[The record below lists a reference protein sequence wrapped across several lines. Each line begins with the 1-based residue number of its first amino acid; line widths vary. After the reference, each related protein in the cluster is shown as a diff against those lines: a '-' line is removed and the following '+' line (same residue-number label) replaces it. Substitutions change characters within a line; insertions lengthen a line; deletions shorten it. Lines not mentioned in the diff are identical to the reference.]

1 MYVGLGAG
9 QFDLKRI
16 AADGEFIKIIF
27 SMERMARDDFQGAKP
42 LKVQVVRAESGTTLE
57 SLAAASD
64 LPNYAL
70 DQLRVING
78 LYPKGQPEP
87 GQLIKIID

>member
-1 MYVGLGAG
+1 MTTFRALSRSKFKWFGRAW
-9 QFDLKRI
+9 
-16 AADGEFIKIIF
+16 
-27 SMERMARDDFQGAKP
+27 DD
-42 LKVQVVRAESGTTLE
+42 LE

-70 DQLRVING
+70 DQLSDQW

-87 GQLIKIID
+87 GNS

>member
-1 MYVGLGAG
+1 
-9 QFDLKRI
+9 
-16 AADGEFIKIIF
+16 
-27 SMERMARDDFQGAKP
+27 MERMTRDDFQGAKP
-42 LKVQVVRAESGTTLE
+42 LKVQVVRAESGTTFE